1 MNPRRCALPNGLGV
15 VLLVGNPPARKELPL
30 RTTRRSTRRSA
41 LRSALLAL
49 PLALLTAA
57 TTPLPAT
64 AQDDEPR
71 VDVGLEWYDVTHET
85 LAVPSLPTMV
95 VNNRAW
101 TISWA
106 AATRAMRTAD
116 PDSPSP
122 DTYRQAALAGAVH
135 AALRELAPDAAAELD
150 AALERTLGRLPDGPA
165 EDGGLAAGRDAAAG
179 LLAERQDDGLDPVSI
194 NPPFPTPPPAP
205 GVWQPTPPDYLP
217 ATLSGLRDARPFL
230 LESAEQFRPP
240 PPPAL
245 GSPRYE
251 ADLAEVRDYGSAD
264 STVRTAE
271 QTETAAF
278 WYGSA
283 YVLHTEPLRVA
294 LARLDAPLA
303 ERAALVALH
312 HAALVDVQIATSDSK
327 YHYLTW
333 RPVTALRAGG
343 DSDWTP
349 LHVTPPGPDYTSGH
363 AGYSAASEGVLTA
376 FAGARTEPFQ
386 LTSPTAPGVVR
397 TYTAWRQ
404 LTREVVDARVWSG
417 IHTRT
422 ADEAGAR
429 LGRQVAE
436 HALGHAGELLG
447 G

>member
-1 MNPRRCALPNGLGV
+1 M
-15 VLLVGNPPARKELPL
+15 
-30 RTTRRSTRRSA
+30 RTT

-49 PLALLTAA
+49 ALALLTAA
-57 TTPLPAT
+57 TALAPA
-64 AQDDEPR
+64 ADAAPGVRR
-71 VDVGLEWYDVTHET
+71 VDVALEWYGVTAET
-85 LAVPSLPTMV
+85 LSSPALPMQV
-95 VNNRAW
+95 INNRGW
-101 TISWA
+101 TISWT
-106 AATRAMRTAD
+106 AATRALRTA
-116 PDSPSP
+116 PDAQAP

-135 AALRELAPDAAAELD
+135 AALRELAPDEAEELD
-150 AALERTLGRLPDGPA
+150 AALERTLERLPDGPA
-165 EDGGLAAGRDAAAG
+165 EDNGLAAGRAEAATM
-179 LLAERQDDGLDPVSI
+179 LAERQGDGLDPVSI

-217 ATLSGLRDARPFL
+217 APLSGLRNARPFL
-230 LESAEQFRPP
+230 LVNADQFRPP

-283 YVLHTEPLRVA
+283 YVQHTEPLRVA
-294 LARLDAPLA
+294 LARLDAPLVD
-303 ERAALVALH
+303 RAALVALH
-312 HAALVDVQIATSDSK
+312 HAALVDAQIATSDSK

-343 DSDWTP
+343 DTDWTP
-349 LHVTPPGPDYTSGH
+349 LHITPPGPGYTSGH
-363 AGYSAASEGVLTA
+363 SGYSAASEGVLTGLT
-376 FAGARTEPFQ
+376 GARTEPFE
-386 LTSPTAPGVVR
+386 LTSPTAPGVTR

-404 LTREVVDARVWSG
+404 LTQEVVDARVWSG

-422 ADEAGAR
+422 DDEAGAR

-436 HALGHAGELLG
+436 HTLRHAEELFG